1 MIKGGFCLPK
11 RLPIRIIASVWCAAT
26 FVLVN
31 SYYST
36 LISYVSASYRQPLIE
51 DVNDIPTHPDVKIV
65 INRGLAIDNV
75 LSVCLSERFITN

>member
-1 MIKGGFCLPK
+1 LPK
-11 RLPIRIIASVWCAAT
+11 RFSIRLIASVWCAAT

-51 DVNDIPTHPDVKIV
+51 DVNDIPKHPDVGIV
-65 INRGLAIDNV
+65 INRGLAIDAV
-75 LSVCLSERFITN
+75 LSVCLGKSV